1 MKFVI
6 GMGLSVCKS
15 PSQRGVTVSMLCW
28 LCRVSHVAAITNWLK
43 EQPYTKVER
52 HVCGSE
58 ILEPEFVQA
67 IEKEVDEFQQHG
79 CRGKTVIMQVK
90 PHLLYKVCICLKVL
104 YCHVLCN

>member
-6 GMGLSVCKS
+6 GMDLTVYIPHTKGE
-15 PSQRGVTVSMLCW
+15 VTVSMLCW
-28 LCRVSHVAAITNWLK
+28 LCRVSHVTAITNWLK

-58 ILEPEFVQA
+58 ILEAEVVQA
-67 IEKEVDEFQQHG
+67 IEREVDEFQQLG

-90 PHLLYKVCICLKVL
+90 PHLLYKVCLCFKVL
-104 YCHVLCN
+104 CFHVVCN